1 MKTVHTIYE
10 GMAKVNFLRTSMSR
24 ARSWNLV
31 QKEGIRLWTVLCNTY
46 NDFDQHNSMT
56 YAGSLA
62 FFFLLSIFPLMI
74 FLAALL
80 AFIPIPHLFDQ
91 SLQIMS
97 KVVPAE
103 AMGVVR
109 GVLQDVLRPN
119 SELLSFSIISAIFAA
134 SGGFASLITAL
145 NVAYDVGEGRPYW
158 KKRLIAFGLTVLTG
172 IMVAIVL
179 VAIALGPEFG
189 TWVADK
195 LHITGLFFRL
205 WPYFRWL
212 VIAACTVLSVETIY
226 FLGPNVKQRFKD
238 HVAGAIIAVLSWIAI
253 SWVLG
258 WYLSSFAHYN
268 QTFGALGAVVGLM
281 LWFYVTAI
289 TLMLGAELNSELAKA
304 CGRILREK
312 ESARETKAPL
322 LLPERTTPAKS
333 A

>member
-1 MKTVHTIYE
+1 MDHA
-10 GMAKVNFLRTSMSR
+10 G
-24 ARSWNLV
+24 WNPV
-31 QKEGIRLWTVLCNTY
+31 QKKRVHLWTVLRDTY
-46 NDFDQHNSMT
+46 NDFDQHNSLV

-62 FFFLLSIFPLMI
+62 FFFLLSVFPLMI

-80 AFIPIPHLFDQ
+80 AFIPIPDLFQQ

-97 KVVPAE
+97 KVVPAD

-109 GVLQDVLRPN
+109 GVLHDVLRPN
-119 SELLSFSIISAIFAA
+119 TELLSFSIASSLFAA

-158 KKRLIAFGLTVLTG
+158 KKRLVAFGLTILTG
-172 IMVAIVL
+172 ILVAIVL

-189 TWVADK
+189 SWLADK
-195 LHITGLFFRL
+195 MHVSGLFFRF

-212 VIAACTVLSVETIY
+212 VIAGFTVLSVETIY
-226 FLGPNVKQRFKD
+226 FLGPNVKQPFQD
-238 HVAGAIIAVLSWIAI
+238 HVAGAIVAVSSWIGI
-253 SWVLG
+253 SWGLG

-289 TLMLGAELNSELAKA
+289 TLMLGAELNSELAKWR
-304 CGRILREK
+304 GRALHEK
-312 ESARETKAPL
+312 EPAQETTPAL
-322 LLPERTTPAKS
+322 LLPKRIGRAKS

>member
-1 MKTVHTIYE
+1 LV
-10 GMAKVNFLRTSMSR
+10 LRVQ
-24 ARSWNLV
+24 SWNSV
-31 QKEGIRLWTVLCNTY
+31 QKEGVHLWAVLRDTY

-62 FFFLLSIFPLMI
+62 FFFLLSVFPLMI

-80 AFIPIPHLFDQ
+80 AFIPIPNLFEQ

-97 KVVPAE
+97 KVVPPD

-109 GVLQDVLRPN
+109 GVLRDVLRPN
-119 SELLSFSIISAIFAA
+119 TGLLSFSIISALFAA

-158 KKRLIAFGLTVLTG
+158 KKRLVAFGLTILTG
-172 IMVAIVL
+172 MMVAIVL

-189 TWVADK
+189 SWLADK
-195 LHITGLFFRL
+195 IHASGLFFRL

-212 VIAACTVLSVETIY
+212 VIAAFTVLSVETIY
-226 FLGPNVKQRFKD
+226 FLGPNVKQRFQD
-238 HVAGAIIAVLSWIAI
+238 HVAGAIVAVLSWIGI
-253 SWVLG
+253 SWGLG
-258 WYLSSFAHYN
+258 WYLAHFAHYN
-268 QTFGALGAVVGLM
+268 QTFGTLGAVVGLM

-304 CGRILREK
+304 RGRVLPEK
-312 ESARETKAPL
+312 EPVEEKIKPPL
-322 LLPERTTPAKS
+322 LLPERTSQVKS